1 MSGMEKNQH
10 RTVLPVSRPRSPM
23 GLGGGTGPQKAFTLF
38 EVILA
43 LMILG
48 LLSGAVY
55 SITAAALESTRAA
68 MNEQTG
74 ARRLEAFVRIT
85 RDALLNL
92 PSDARIFLRIG
103 KSSTGAPV
111 PELVFAE
118 TSGTFGIASL
128 GGGSIILSAR
138 PRADGTRAFSILRVP
153 ANVQGVEYD
162 RLMAQGGW
170 IPLLSGVEK
179 VAWTFFKQGK
189 WQEEWPEGAGR
200 PESVRLSFE
209 YIDLPGSVVDLQFWI
224 PPLVPPQQAP
234 PPNAPPGTPGTPGT
248 PGQPPEPGVNPPP
261 ESEPPPEPN
270 EP

>member
-1 MSGMEKNQH
+1 M
-10 RTVLPVSRPRSPM
+10 RISRARRN
-23 GLGGGTGPQKAFTLF
+23 AFTLF

-55 SITAAALESTRAA
+55 SITNAALESTKAA

-85 RDALLNL
+85 RDAFLGL
-92 PSDARIFLRIG
+92 PSDARVFLRIG

-128 GGGSIILSAR
+128 GGGSIVLSAR

-153 ANVQGVEYD
+153 ADVQGFEYD
-162 RLMAQGGW
+162 RLMSQGAW
-170 IPLLSGVEK
+170 IPLLPGVEK
-179 VAWTFFKQGK
+179 VAWTFYKQGK
-189 WQEEWPEGAGR
+189 WNDEWPEGAGR

-234 PPNAPPGTPGTPGT
+234 PPNAPPGTPGAPGNPENPGN
-248 PGQPPEPGVNPPP
+248 PGQPPDLETNPPP
-261 ESEPPPEPN
+261 EPDPN